1 MVLFTLPYR
10 LHLALPFGVTPLAF
24 CLDFRHQKTRLPGLS
39 CGVVYM
45 SLRLAVS
52 VEHRLVTDR
61 QTDSDRHTT
70 MAYITLARRR
80 AVKNS
85 II

>member
-1 MVLFTLPYR
+1 MVLFILPYR
-10 LHLALPFGVTPLAF
+10 LHLALPLGVTPFAF

-61 QTDSDRHTT
+61 QTDRHTT
-70 MAYITLARRR
+70 TAYIALARRR

-85 II
+85 TI